1 MHTGNIRWG
10 ILSTGRISH
19 RFAEAIAFL
28 PDAEVIAVGSRAMDT
43 ARRFADQY
51 RIPRAYASYEALAA
65 DPDVDAVY
73 VSTPHPMHKECSL
86 LCLSAGKAV
95 LCEKPFTLNA
105 AEAETVVLAA
115 RAKGVFLMEAMWTRF
130 LPSIAKV
137 RELIAGGAIGEP
149 RMVMADFGFRAGFDP
164 HSRIF
169 DPHLGGGGLLD
180 VGVYCASLASM
191 IFGAPTHVSGFA
203 HLGETGVDEQA
214 GVTLGYP
221 GGQIA
226 LIASAVRTSTQH
238 EAWIHGTDGSI
249 KIHRLWYHAAKLS
262 LLAPGKD
269 EQVIDAPPEGNGF
282 NYQAA
287 EVGACLR
294 AGKLESTIMP
304 LDESI
309 SIMRTMDQL
318 RAQWGLRYPTE

>member
-43 ARRFADQY
+43 ARRFADEY

-169 DPHLGGGGLLD
+169 DPHLGGGGLLAG
-180 VGVYCASLASM
+180 VGSVMRALKPGVRVIAAEPETASPLATSLARGEASYFEGWTASFVDGAGGKSVLPSM
-191 IFGAPTHVSGFA
+191 WPLLRTLVDDSVVMPLSEVTAAMRYAADRVHVIAEGAAGCAIAAARSGRAGRGKIVAVVSGGNIDLSRFA
-203 HLGETGVDEQA
+203 EL
-214 GVTLGYP
+214 
-221 GGQIA
+221 
-226 LIASAVRTSTQH
+226 
-238 EAWIHGTDGSI
+238 
-249 KIHRLWYHAAKLS
+249 
-262 LLAPGKD
+262 
-269 EQVIDAPPEGNGF
+269 
-282 NYQAA
+282 
-287 EVGACLR
+287 VGATPPP
-294 AGKLESTIMP
+294 G
-304 LDESI
+304 
-309 SIMRTMDQL
+309 
-318 RAQWGLRYPTE
+318 